1 MINLEI
7 MARARRLLDA
17 VVRSAKQRTVKSRR
31 VTISTHLN
39 RSNDTVH
46 LNSQPVWM
54 ETEARIVACNYAPAR
69 RKLWS
74 LRSTTSCKTSIISF
88 TYYAHARTYYGIF
101 ISHQA
106 MSAGRHLPCLLQR
119 SKSAR
124 EHSLAANVWEQKR
137 AVGGRHTWLRDPDDP
152 SPCVVVGL
160 AATAE
165 SLEMLQQHFVD

>member
-1 MINLEI
+1 MINIEI

-74 LRSTTSCKTSIISF
+74 LRSTTSSKKSIISF

-101 ISHQA
+101 MSHQA
-106 MSAGRHLPCLLQR
+106 MAQGDTFPVYYNALNPRENTLSPPMSGNRNALSEAAILGFATLTILL
-119 SKSAR
+119 
-124 EHSLAANVWEQKR
+124 LASSS
-137 AVGGRHTWLRDPDDP
+137 G
-152 SPCVVVGL
+152 
-160 AATAE
+160 
-165 SLEMLQQHFVD
+165 

>member
-17 VVRSAKQRTVKSRR
+17 IGRSAKQRTVKSRR

-46 LNSQPVWM
+46 FNSQPVWM

-101 ISHQA
+101 ISHQTRVQGDTFPVYYNA
-106 MSAGRHLPCLLQR
+106 LNPQQNTLSPPKRWIRCALPEADLLR
-119 SKSAR
+119 I
-124 EHSLAANVWEQKR
+124 HDANNPLSRGVVR
-137 AVGGRHTWLRDPDDP
+137 LPAVPRFR
-152 SPCVVVGL
+152 
-160 AATAE
+160 
-165 SLEMLQQHFVD
+165 